1 MDLKNFQTVHN
12 LAVTDRLVAGD
23 AEVGSY
29 AEVESGGTLVAHGN
43 ARCWTDVDFPIIVRQ
58 TGVGIPT
65 LATLVGNITA
75 PQWAVN
81 DFNVCEGQELIHSWV
96 EGSTCYWHVH
106 VITAVQDA
114 TDRYVKFEIE
124 YAYADLGGVLTGAI
138 IAESAELLI
147 PANTPA
153 KSNLIYPIANF
164 TPDCKI
170 GTQVYARLKRVA
182 SSGTAP
188 SVSPFVPMLQIHILC
203 DTLGSR
209 KIGVK

>member
-1 MDLKNFQTVHN
+1 MDLKNFQTIHN
-12 LAVTDRLVAGD
+12 LAVTDSFIAGNAD
-23 AEVGSY
+23 DGSY
-29 AEVESGGTLVAHGN
+29 TEIEPDGTLVAHGD
-43 ARCWTDVDFPIIVRQ
+43 ARCWADIDFPIIVRT

-75 PQWAVN
+75 PQWGVN
-81 DFNVCEGQELIHSWV
+81 DINICEGQELIHSWV

-124 YAYADLGGVLTGAI
+124 YAYADLGGVLTSAI
-138 IAESAELLI
+138 IAESTELLI

-153 KSNLIYPIANF
+153 KSNLIYPIAEF
-164 TPDCKI
+164 TPACKI
-170 GTQVYARLKRVA
+170 GTQVYARLKRVVA
-182 SSGTAP
+182 SGTAP

-203 DTLGSR
+203 DTIGSR
-209 KIGVK
+209 QRGVK